1 MSKSRS
7 QLIVTLAML
16 LLLPLLA
23 ALQYFWLGQ
32 LSTGERERMRTNMRA
47 IANRFGQDLDQEIAR
62 TYAAFLPDR
71 ESRFGVEIRSGGEVR
86 FGGRRWIQRG
96 RWPDQKD
103 WPDREK
109 WHAERLRAYALNYDR
124 WKASA
129 TYPGLVKNVFLAK
142 ADDKGQLN
150 LAELNA
156 NTHEFES
163 CEWPSSL
170 AALQQRFELFLNRGR
185 EGSDRLT
192 IEQTPSNESSHS
204 VSPQPLP
211 APPQPLPAQPLDE
224 DAPALVFPIFEPPG
238 LRARREFN
246 RNFSMPVPPNL
257 IIVSLDAEYIKREIL
272 PALVKRHFTGEDGLN
287 YDLAI
292 VSRRDQ
298 KQMIF
303 RSGSGEAN
311 ARDWDVSRADTSA
324 PLLGFRADEIRSL
337 MRSRMAQADGREP
350 SSGDRPVTGV
360 TPTSPPIFEPMFLL
374 PMREQS
380 GIWQIHLR
388 HHAGSLE
395 AAVASARRRN
405 LIISFG
411 ILTLLAASV
420 GLMMVSSRRAQ
431 RLAEQQMDFV
441 AGISHELRT
450 PLAVIDSAAYNL
462 DKGVVKDPQQIKS
475 YGSLIRKETGRLTE
489 MVEQVLEFAGVQS
502 GRQKYDLLPVSI
514 NQVLDDV
521 LIASQP
527 LLAEGNFQIEKDVA
541 TNLPMVMADQSALAR
556 AIQNLLNNAMKYS
569 GDSRWIGLQADTVLN
584 DHRRMVRII
593 VYDRGLGIPGEE
605 LPHIFEPFYRGNE
618 ARSAQIRGNGLGLSL
633 VKNIVEAHGGQ
644 VNVKSQKGAGSS
656 FTLHLPVLAEANR
669 VGDLQSVVSEDLQ
682 IEMTEAQS

>member
-1 MSKSRS
+1 
-7 QLIVTLAML
+7 
-16 LLLPLLA
+16 
-23 ALQYFWLGQ
+23 
-32 LSTGERERMRTNMRA
+32 
-47 IANRFGQDLDQEIAR
+47 
-62 TYAAFLPDR
+62 
-71 ESRFGVEIRSGGEVR
+71 
-86 FGGRRWIQRG
+86 
-96 RWPDQKD
+96 
-103 WPDREK
+103 
-109 WHAERLRAYALNYDR
+109 
-124 WKASA
+124 
-129 TYPGLVKNVFLAK
+129 
-142 ADDKGQLN
+142 
-150 LAELNA
+150 
-156 NTHEFES
+156 
-163 CEWPSSL
+163 
-170 AALQQRFELFLNRGR
+170 
-185 EGSDRLT
+185 
-192 IEQTPSNESSHS
+192 
-204 VSPQPLP
+204 
-211 APPQPLPAQPLDE
+211 
-224 DAPALVFPIFEPPG
+224 
-238 LRARREFN
+238 
-246 RNFSMPVPPNL
+246 
-257 IIVSLDAEYIKREIL
+257 
-272 PALVKRHFTGEDGLN
+272 
-287 YDLAI
+287 
-292 VSRRDQ
+292 
-298 KQMIF
+298 
-303 RSGSGEAN
+303 
-311 ARDWDVSRADTSA
+311 
-324 PLLGFRADEIRSL
+324 
-337 MRSRMAQADGREP
+337 MAQADGREP

-527 LLAEGNFQIEKDVA
+527 LLAESNFQIEKDVA

-556 AIQNLLNNAMKYS
+556 AIQNLLSNAMKYS